1 MKISPQ
7 WVREFVDLSVDDQ
20 RLAEDLTAAGIAVE
34 GISGSGADTVF
45 EMEIGTNRPDAMNHY
60 GIAREAA
67 AIYDLRLKELSA
79 VSSQLSANPSKA
91 SVKASD
97 MALKRRSS
105 TGRGGAKKKASAA
118 KAASSA
124 ASHGAAGSRAL
135 SRQTSGAE
143 ALSSS
148 ASYGTTRVVPFPI
161 TVEEPELCP
170 RFSARVIRG
179 TRIKASPEKIAHRL
193 RLLDQR
199 PISNAVDATNYVL
212 WEMGKPTH
220 VFDMGLLEGGRL
232 IIRRAKDGEK
242 LKTLDGVER
251 TLSSE
256 DLVVA
261 DAKKP
266 VGLAGVMGGFDTMIT
281 DRTKNILIESAW
293 WDPVTVRKTSRR
305 HGIHT
310 DASHRFERGA
320 DFESTVLSCDL
331 VAKLIL
337 ESGGGELVG
346 GAIDVVSRQM
356 DQAPIVLRL
365 SEVHRILGGNLSAG
379 EIFRILKK
387 LGFGVIP
394 EGQADAK
401 FRVQIPSWRLD
412 VEREIDLLEEIARV
426 HGYDKFENTL
436 PAYSGAVVDLPNAA
450 MDVAFRERAL
460 ALGYNEAVSLTFIS
474 HAAAETFGFLTEAS
488 AAIAVDHLSAS
499 TARLGAAPFQSA
511 SGRVL
516 DAATLP
522 IRNEPGLD
530 AASLASGTGRVLEL
544 ENPLSEEAS
553 VMRTSL
559 APGMLDM
566 LAWNLNRDAEEVRLF
581 EMGRVYEMRS
591 GERVEPQR
599 ACLGATMASVV
610 GSLPAAGR
618 LDISGPLNSPF
629 KPKEGLNG
637 APLQVEA
644 FRGFKGDVEN
654 LLAAFSYRELSF
666 DRKTAG
672 HFHRW
677 RSARALMDG
686 AVVAQFGQIAEE
698 VKAERKLRQDIFL
711 AEFDLDEL
719 HARGL
724 RAVRFAALGKYPAVE
739 RDFSF
744 VFSDEVE
751 FEAMR
756 RAVMALGIRELR
768 EFRPVEIFRG
778 GSIGA
783 SKYSI
788 LLRAKLQSDEG
799 TLRDEQIAQW
809 AEKMVGALK
818 GIGGVQRA

>member
-1 MKISPQ
+1 MKISPS
-7 WVREFVDLSVDDQ
+7 WVREFVQLSVDDR
-20 RLAEDLTAAGIAVE
+20 RLAEDLTGVGIAVE
-34 GISGSGADTVF
+34 GISGSGADIVF

-67 AIYDLRLKELSA
+67 AIYDLPLKELSS
-79 VSSQLSANPSKA
+79 VSSQLSANSNGAKA
-91 SVKASD
+91 QSSVREFNA
-97 MALKRRSS
+97 ALKRRSA
-105 TGRGGAKKKASAA
+105 TGRAGAKKKTSAA
-118 KAASSA
+118 KGASS
-124 ASHGAAGSRAL
+124 R
-135 SRQTSGAE
+135 TSP
-143 ALSSS
+143 
-148 ASYGTTRVVPFPI
+148 GTTEVATFPI

-179 TRIKASPEKIAHRL
+179 TKIKPSPDKIAHRL
-193 RLLDQR
+193 QLLDQR

-220 VFDMGLLEGGRL
+220 VFDMDLLEGGRL
-232 IIRRAKDGEK
+232 IIRRAKNGEK

-251 TLSSE
+251 TLSSD

-281 DRTKNILIESAW
+281 NTTKNILIESAW
-293 WDPVTVRKTSRR
+293 WDPGTVRKMSRR

-331 VAKLIL
+331 VAKIIL

-346 GAIDVVSRQM
+346 GAIDVFSRQM

-365 SEVHRILGGNLSAG
+365 SEVHRILGGNLSTR

-412 VEREIDLLEEIARV
+412 VEREIDVIEEIARL

-436 PAYSGAVVDLPNAA
+436 PAYSGAVVELPHAA
-450 MDVAFRERAL
+450 ADATLRERAL

-474 HAAAETFGFLTEAS
+474 HAAAETFGFFAGLEIGPS
-488 AAIAVDHLSAS
+488 AAKAADNLEPSR
-499 TARLGAAPFQSA
+499 ARLKAAPLQSTTGQELELENQR
-511 SGRVL
+511 SQN
-516 DAATLP
+516 T
-522 IRNEPGLD
+522 
-530 AASLASGTGRVLEL
+530 TGRVLEL

-559 APGMLDM
+559 VPGMLEM
-566 LAWNLNRDAEEVRLF
+566 LAWNLNRDSENVRLF
-581 EMGRVYEMRS
+581 EMGRVYEMRG
-591 GERVEPQR
+591 GERVEPAR
-599 ACLGATMASVV
+599 ACLGATLAAVKSA
-610 GSLPAAGR
+610 LPIAGVLDVSKGEQAVAA
-618 LDISGPLNSPF
+618 
-629 KPKEGLNG
+629 
-637 APLQVEA
+637 EA
-644 FRGFKGDVEN
+644 FRYFKGDVDN
-654 LLAAFSYRELSF
+654 LLAAFAYRELSF
-666 DRKTAG
+666 DRETAEY
-672 HFHRW
+672 FHPG

-686 AVVAQFGQIAEE
+686 AVVAQFGQIADE
-698 VKAERKLRQDIFL
+698 VKADRKLRQDVFL
-711 AEFDLDEL
+711 AEIDLEVL
-719 HARGL
+719 HGLGL
-724 RAVRFAALGKYPAVE
+724 RQVRFAALGKYPAVE

-744 VFSDEVE
+744 VFSDDVE

-756 RAVMALGIRELR
+756 RAVMGLGIPELR
-768 EFRPVEIFRG
+768 EFKPVEIFRG
-778 GSIGA
+778 GSIEAGR
-783 SKYSI
+783 YSI

-799 TLRDEQIAQW
+799 TLRDEQIGQW
-809 AEKMVGALK
+809 SEKIVGALK

>member
-1 MKISPQ
+1 MKISPS
-7 WVREFVDLSVDDQ
+7 WIRDFVDLSVDDR
-20 RLAEDLTAAGIAVE
+20 RLAEDLTAVGIAVE

-67 AIYDLRLKELSA
+67 AIYDLPLKELFGFGGSGG
-79 VSSQLSANPSKA
+79 KA
-91 SVKASD
+91 QSGVKASD
-97 MALKRRSS
+97 AALTRRSS
-105 TGRGGAKKKASAA
+105 TGRQSGGKKKTSAA
-118 KAASSA
+118 KAGRVSASHGTTEVVPYPGVAAARISKHATSGSSA
-124 ASHGAAGSRAL
+124 ASSEDPSHDA
-135 SRQTSGAE
+135 
-143 ALSSS
+143 
-148 ASYGTTRVVPFPI
+148 PFPI
-161 TVEEPELCP
+161 TVEEPQLCP

-179 TRIKASPEKIAHRL
+179 TKIKASPERIAHRL
-193 RLLDQR
+193 QLLDQR

-220 VFDMGLLEGGRL
+220 VFDMDLLEGGRL
-232 IIRRAKDGEK
+232 IIRRAKNGEK

-281 DRTKNILIESAW
+281 DKTKNVLIESAW
-293 WDPVTVRKTSRR
+293 WDPATVRKTSRR

-356 DQAPIVLRL
+356 DQAPIMLRL
-365 SEVHRILGGNLSAG
+365 SEVQRILGGNLKSG
-379 EIFRILKK
+379 DVFRILKR

-394 EGQADAK
+394 EGQAEAK

-412 VEREIDLLEEIARV
+412 VEREIDLIEEIARV
-426 HGYDKFENTL
+426 HGFDKFENTL
-436 PAYSGAVVDLPNAA
+436 PAYSGAVVDLPHAA
-450 MDVAFRERAL
+450 ADAVFRERAL

-474 HAAAETFGFLTEAS
+474 HAAAESFS
-488 AAIAVDHLSAS
+488 S
-499 TARLGAAPFQSA
+499 GAK
-511 SGRVL
+511 
-516 DAATLP
+516 
-522 IRNEPGLD
+522 
-530 AASLASGTGRVLEL
+530 VLEL

-566 LAWNLNRDAEEVRLF
+566 LAWNLNRDSENVRLF
-581 EMGRVYEMRS
+581 EMGRVYEMRG
-591 GERVEPQR
+591 GERVEPGR
-599 ACLGATMASVV
+599 ACLGATLAAVKS
-610 GSLPAAGR
+610 SLPAGGV
-618 LDISGPLNSPF
+618 LDVSKGEP
-629 KPKEGLNG
+629 
-637 APLQVEA
+637 AAAAEA

-654 LLAAFSYRELSF
+654 LLAAFSYNDLSF
-666 DRKTAG
+666 DRQTAEY
-672 HFHRW
+672 FHPG
-677 RSARALMDG
+677 RSARVLMDG
-686 AVVAQFGQIAEE
+686 AVMGQFGQIADE
-698 VKAERKLRQDIFL
+698 VKTERKLRQDVFL
-711 AEFDLDEL
+711 AEIDVELL

-724 RAVRFAALGKYPAVE
+724 RTVKFTPLGKYPAVE

-744 VFSDEVE
+744 VFPDGVG
-751 FEAMR
+751 FQAMR
-756 RAVMALGIRELR
+756 RAVMGLGIPELH

-778 GSIGA
+778 GSIEPG
-783 SKYSI
+783 KYSI
-788 LLRAKLQSDEG
+788 LLRAKMQWDEG
-799 TLRDEQIAQW
+799 TLRDEQIAAWSGQTV
-809 AEKMVGALK
+809 KALQ
-818 GIGGVQRA
+818 GLGGVQRA